1 MGIVEIFLGTKYGYS
16 GVNMQYNNNTENQE
30 EYQRER
36 KNKLHADIRQTHVS
50 CGVASHAF

>member
-36 KNKLHADIRQTHVS
+36 KKTNCTQISHKLM
-50 CGVASHAF
+50 